1 MKRLV
6 LMALAVL
13 CIAGGA
19 YLYRIASKPVPL
31 FLSPTVKITVGD
43 GHGSGVHIGN
53 GYILTANHVAGETK
67 GDIKV
72 KAVDGSVVPASLLWA
87 NKAYDIALIKI
98 DAKHAKTMKAAHLKC
113 GLAKVGDNIMA
124 DGTPLAVEFVSAY
137 GKIAGLPR
145 EVGAIKS
152 VYITDITT
160 VMGQSGGPVF
170 DKNGDVVG
178 ITVAVM
184 TASLSFGSRSLTGFG
199 FAVPSS
205 VACMLMART

>member
-6 LMALAVL
+6 FLALAVL

-19 YLYRIASKPVPL
+19 YLYRIASKPTEI
-31 FLSPTVKITVGD
+31 FLPPTVKVTIGE
-43 GHGSGVHIGN
+43 GHGSGVHIGS
-53 GYILTANHVAGETK
+53 GYIITANHVAGETK
-67 GDIKV
+67 GQIKI
-72 KAVDGSVVPASLLWA
+72 KTEDGGTVPASLLWA
-87 NKAYDIALIKI
+87 NKDYDIALIKI
-98 DAKHAKTMKAAHLKC
+98 DAESARSIKAARLSCNVAH
-113 GLAKVGDNIMA
+113 VGDDIVAGGN
-124 DGTPLAVEFVSAY
+124 PLAVEFVSAY

-145 EVGAIKS
+145 QVGAVKS

-184 TASLSFGSRSLTGFG
+184 TASLGFGRSLTGFG

-205 VACMLMART
+205 EVCMLLARK